1 MLLLPMRLLPYLLL
15 VILGF
20 NAAGQDNEAS
30 PPEGIIILKDVAGSP
45 AAAVTFV
52 SIQWTS
58 NFGGYVVDAAGNKTP
73 FIREGIGRIVYFDQG
88 YYEGVDHN
96 QYWVDWR
103 AGIQSHEVV
112 VPPVDKVGLRQEDLS
127 RLRSEQ
133 AVLEDT
139 VGRYPVGRGLIDPII
154 ALLKEDTANLSNGL
168 VLQNGTWLSAKDAT
182 AQSVAPVV
190 GEGDRHLTFTT
201 KDGKE
206 YAGAKVVVTDTGISV
221 LTSDGGAS
229 VPFDKLPDD
238 LSKFPAA
245 VRSQIETARAK
256 IKADADAAAAAA
268 AATAP
273 ATPASTS
280 KTSFWD
286 DTEAFLLGVLH
297 KVESYFSSSSS
308 TSSSP
313 SSDSTNSSSVAVPV
327 PEAGDIAKAVVLIK
341 GDIAQGTGFLT
352 KTADGPVIIT
362 NLHVIAGNP
371 NIKILTAGGEQII
384 PLSLKGASDRDIAMF
399 SIQDNHYSYL
409 ELASNVDGT
418 AVVGDPT
425 LIPGDS
431 EGGEVTLKTNGKL
444 VAVGPQRIEF
454 DNPIYHGN
462 SGGPVYDSNS
472 HKVIGVVVG
481 ASQMKPTNEVD
492 KDSFANANSAIKGPM
507 RYFGLRVDTVPSW
520 EPYSLEQLERESLF
534 LKDFHEQSRALDSF
548 INGHVS
554 ENYNISSEEGR
565 PDPNYYTRSEKLRRI
580 FDNLNRTTETQGRAA
595 ALQECLW
602 DLQTEVD
609 EGFESVQNNHSFYAY
624 NRPMAQQEFEYRKA
638 LREELL
644 VLQTRVKSVSPGGD
658 IKL

>member
-1 MLLLPMRLLPYLLL
+1 MTVFPIRLLPYLLL
-15 VILGF
+15 VVLGF
-20 NAAGQDNEAS
+20 NVAAQDNEAS

-45 AAAVTFV
+45 ATAVTFV

-58 NFGGYVVDAAGNKTP
+58 NIGGYVLDAAGNKTA

-112 VPPVDKVGLRQEDLS
+112 VPPVDKVGLRQDDVP
-127 RLRSEQ
+127 RLRNEQ
-133 AVLEDT
+133 AILEDT
-139 VGRYPVGRGLIDPII
+139 VGRYPIGQALIGPMI
-154 ALLKEDTANLSNGL
+154 ALLKEDITHLSNGL
-168 VLQNGTWLSAKDAT
+168 VLQNGKWLSAKDAT
-182 AQSVAPVV
+182 AEPVVPVV
-190 GEGDRHLTFTT
+190 GEGNKILTFTT

-238 LSKFPAA
+238 LSKFPAP
-245 VRSQIETARAK
+245 VRSQIEAARAK
-256 IKADADAAAAAA
+256 TKADAAAASAAAA
-268 AATAP
+268 AAT
-273 ATPASTS
+273 TPASTPQ
-280 KTSFWD
+280 TSWWD
-286 DTEAFLLGVLH
+286 DTETFLLGILH

-308 TSSSP
+308 
-313 SSDSTNSSSVAVPV
+313 DSTNSTSLAVPV
-327 PEAGDIAKAVVLIK
+327 TEPGDISSAVVLIK
-341 GDIAQGTGFLT
+341 GDIAEGTGFLT
-352 KTADGPVIIT
+352 KTADGPVVIT
-362 NLHVIAGNP
+362 NLHVIAGNT

-384 PLSLKGASDRDIAMF
+384 PLSLKGASDRDLAMF
-399 SIQDNHYSYL
+399 SIRDNHYSYL

-418 AVVGDPT
+418 AAAGDPT

-462 SGGPVYDSNS
+462 SGGPVYDDNS

-520 EPYSLEQLERESLF
+520 EPYTLGQLERETIF
-534 LKDFHEQSRALDSF
+534 LRDFHEQSRALDSF
-548 INGHVS
+548 INGTVNEH
-554 ENYNISSEEGR
+554 YNIASEEGP
-565 PDPNYYTRSEKLRRI
+565 PDSKYYARSEKIRKI
-580 FDNLNRTTETQGRAA
+580 ADGFNHTAETQGKAA
-595 ALQECLW
+595 ALQECVW
-602 DLQTEVD
+602 ALQNEVD
-609 EGFESVQNNHSFYAY
+609 DGFESVQNNHSFYAY
-624 NRPMAQQEFEYRKA
+624 NRPMAQREFEYRKA
-638 LREELL
+638 LKEELQI
-644 VLQTRVKSVSPGGD
+644 LQSKTKSASPSGD
-658 IKL
+658 LKL